1 MKKTLILATVFLN
14 LFTSLAQE
22 IPFEKLE
29 ALSKKI
35 SQSQLEVDG
44 KIYNDGTT
52 DYQISFTQANFTVAF
67 NSQLASNAVY
77 KKSNGTELL
86 YLTEN
91 FSLARTTGITIELI
105 DNNIVLYNLHFGKFT
120 VTTKNFKNGELVDTT
135 YKNNLILYAKY
146 NGNETNSMLYNAIFE
161 LSTLNQIYLGL
172 IKKEKLDIENK
183 DWLNLTKED
192 FIKKHPNS
200 IRTMLVKKDMAKKVE
215 RTTLFLDSISNAFKI
230 KIGMTEEEYKQQNP
244 LIAEE
249 LFKKKNIH
257 LANDGNSKSYYSLKK
272 FPQFGVLDFE
282 SNKLIRISRNL
293 QFNSN
298 SDRTKQ
304 FEKYKSY
311 CRVNLSPKHF
321 KIIETGGQHTIFINH
336 PNEHWNL
343 SFSYRPDLDPYSYGI
358 LLNVVFRKSTI
369 GYDNWFSVN

>member
-200 IRTMLVKKDMAKKVE
+200 IRTMLVTKDMAKKVE

-249 LFKKKNIH
+249 LFKKKN
-257 LANDGNSKSYYSLKK
+257 KK
-272 FPQFGVLDFE
+272 FPQIERLTFE
-282 SNKLIRISRNL
+282 TNKLSYYFGYL
-293 QFNSN
+293 QLSSN
-298 SDRTKQ
+298 SDRTKK
-304 FEKYKSY
+304 FDKYKSY
-311 CRVNLSPKHF
+311 CRDNLSSKHF
-321 KIIETGGQHTIFINH
+321 KIVEQGSQKTIYINH
-336 PNEHWNL
+336 PTEHWTL
-343 SFSYRPDLDPYSYGI
+343 YFDSRPDLDAYSYGI
-358 LLNVVFRKSTI
+358 LLRVVFDAKSSI
-369 GYDNWFSVN
+369 KWNN